1 MPNRKP
7 HIFELNIEKKHC
19 PTCNTYK
26 ILSDFNKQ
34 SSSWD
39 NLARMCRCCF
49 NEYKQN
55 KRKNDENYIE
65 KEKEYKE
72 EYEKSGR
79 RKEKHQKRYQEKREE
94 IIAKCVEYNK
104 KRYYEDPTF
113 KIIQLQ
119 RSRIG
124 KMMRDLKLN
133 KKVAYKKSKLELLGC
148 TGEELKIWIE
158 NQFTEGMSWNKLGI
172 NGIHIDHIK
181 PICAFD
187 LSSEEEQKRCFHFTN
202 LQPLWA
208 KDNLSKGGKYLI

>member
-1 MPNRKP
+1 MTNRKP

-26 ILSDFNKQ
+26 ILSDFTKQ

-55 KRKNDENYIE
+55 KRKNDENYIK
-65 KEKEYKE
+65 KEKEYRE

-79 RKEKHQKRYQEKREE
+79 RKETNQKRYQEKKEE
-94 IIAKCVEYNK
+94 ILAKCVEYNK
-104 KRYYEDPTF
+104 KRYNEDPLF
-113 KIIQLQ
+113 KIIHLQ
-119 RSRIG
+119 RTRIG

-158 NQFTEGMSWNKLGI
+158 IGT

-208 KDNLSKGGKYLI
+208 EDNLSKGGNF